1 MKLQKLGGYSAFALV
16 CTFIVLTFIVRF
28 ILPTVDSG
36 GLANVMTVT
45 LAAPGKF
52 CLYNLVK
59 MVFCIFF
66 LITIIAL
73 HERMHTKVPYLSRIM
88 LIAASAFA
96 AIDISGTTVNM
107 LSIET
112 LALTRD
118 LSAFRAC
125 WTVTQ
130 GLGNAAHFAA
140 ASACLFLGCAI
151 LASHTFSRL
160 PGVFLVIQGSLGVI
174 KLPLGFLVPIKPSF
188 TIIVGGILTIVF
200 CTAFILMGIKMLRQE
215 SPEPAALEM
224 ATTE

>member
-16 CTFIVLTFIVRF
+16 CTFIVLTIVIRF

-36 GLANVMTVT
+36 GLADVMTVT
-45 LAAPGKF
+45 LAAPGRF
-52 CLYNLVK
+52 CLYNLVI
-59 MVFCIFF
+59 MAFCIFF

-73 HERMHTKVPYLSRIM
+73 HERMHTKVPYLSHIM

-96 AIDISGTTVNM
+96 AINISGATISM

-112 LALTRD
+112 LAPAGD

-151 LASHTFSRL
+151 LKSLSFSRL

-174 KLPLGFLVPIKPSF
+174 KLPLEFLVPIKPSF

-200 CTAFILMGIKMLRQE
+200 CIAFILMGIKMLRQE
-215 SPEPAALEM
+215 NPEPAAIKM
-224 ATTE
+224 VTTE

>member
-16 CTFIVLTFIVRF
+16 CTFIVYSFILPF
-28 ILPTVDSG
+28 ILPTVVDSS
-36 GLANVMTVT
+36 GLENLMTVT
-45 LAAPGKF
+45 LNAPGKF

-59 MVFCIFF
+59 MVFSIFF

-73 HERMHTKVPYLSRIM
+73 HERMHARVPYLSHIM
-88 LIAASAFA
+88 LIAASAFT
-96 AIDISGTTVNM
+96 AIGIAGTTVNI

-112 LALTRD
+112 LVPTKD

-151 LASHTFSRL
+151 LISSSFSRL
-160 PGVFLVIQGSLGVI
+160 PGVFLVIQGSLGVLR
-174 KLPLGFLVPIKPSF
+174 LPLGFFIPIKPSF

-200 CTAFILMGIKMLRQE
+200 CTAFILMGVELLRQK
-215 SPEPAALEM
+215 
-224 ATTE
+224 